1 MSDLFQRIVENAVF
15 FAEFMGIIFVIVLV
29 AYLAEKSIK
38 RKNGDEERV
47 LSVRKMSGIAMLG
60 AISGLLMIF
69 LELPVPFAPFFYK
82 IDFSELP
89 ALIGTFAYGPVAGV
103 FIEFIKI
110 VLKLFFKSS
119 STAFV
124 GELANFAVGCTLI
137 LPASLIYQWRKNKNT
152 AFIGCA
158 AGTICMTLFGTAF
171 NAVYLLP
178 KFSELYGMPLDAL
191 IAFGTEI
198 NPAITDI
205 TSFVILAVA
214 PLNLVKGGLVSILTL
229 AVYKPLSPV
238 LKSIAQPRDARGRV
252 RVVQK

>member
-1 MSDLFQRIVENAVF
+1 MSDLLKEIAENAVF
-15 FAEFMGIIFVIVLV
+15 FAEFMGVIFLIFLV
-29 AYLAEKSIK
+29 AYLAEKFIK
-38 RKNGDEERV
+38 RKNGDEERI
-47 LSVRKMSGIAMLG
+47 LSVRKMAGIAMLG
-60 AISGLLMIF
+60 AIAGLIMTF

-110 VLKLFFKSS
+110 VLKLIFKSS

-137 LPASLIYQWRKNKNT
+137 LPASLIYVWRKNKNT

-158 AGTICMTLFGTAF
+158 VGTLCMTLFGTAF
-171 NAVYLLP
+171 NAFYLLP
-178 KFSELYGMPLDAL
+178 KFAEMYGMPLDAL

-198 NPAITDI
+198 NPAITDV

-214 PLNLVKGGLVSILTL
+214 PLNLIKGGLVAVLTL

-238 LKSIAQPRDARGRV
+238 LKALAQPRDARGRV
-252 RVVQK
+252 RAVQK